1 MSTDS
6 YNLGLFNGKSAV
18 VITDQASVGDSL
30 TVTLTIG
37 RVIEIGAERIRFNTL
52 NTTNN
57 TITGLTRGIDGTV
70 VIQTHYKYE
79 IGYGINIAR
88 KLTEEEYNST
98 WNSEN
103 ITPEGD
109 PLQISTTQTAIFLQ
123 SNEINQ

>member
-1 MSTDS
+1 
-6 YNLGLFNGKSAV
+6 
-18 VITDQASVGDSL
+18 
-30 TVTLTIG
+30 VTLTIG
-37 RVIEIGAERIRFNTL
+37 NVIEIGAERIRFNTL

-57 TITGLTRGIDGTV
+57 TISGLTRGINGTV
-70 VIQTHYKYE
+70 VIQTHNKYE
-79 IGYGINIAR
+79 IGYGINVAR

-103 ITPEGD
+103 ISPMGD